1 MVMLNIIENTT
12 YEILFLIVSS
22 IWFDVLL
29 PKGDFHQLSLS
40 GQNKEALSNTFF
52 FFHFEIFYLDR
63 PSF

>member
-1 MVMLNIIENTT
+1 MVMLNLIESTT
-12 YEILFLIVSS
+12 YETLFLTVRS

-29 PKGDFHQLSLS
+29 PKADFHQLGLS
-40 GQNKEALSNTFF
+40 AQNQEALSNTFF